1 MRGMVTGFNFCSCR
15 GTVCMW
21 VTKADGRE
29 VSPDVG
35 LLSKRWWWSPG
46 LIQTQ
51 LFGGSVS
58 PISSRMGWSF
68 SAPACPVRDVLGQ
81 AGKEIMELALQKKS
95 WRTMS
100 TYTDR
105 TKEGSCSFLEYLHL
119 LSTVPLLLQHSVN
132 SSMLYICQ

>member
-1 MRGMVTGFNFCSCR
+1 MVSRSHPNSIIR
-15 GTVCMW
+15 
-21 VTKADGRE
+21 RLSE
-29 VSPDVG
+29 SN
-35 LLSKRWWWSPG
+35 LL
-46 LIQTQ
+46 
-51 LFGGSVS
+51 
-58 PISSRMGWSF
+58 RMGWSF

-132 SSMLYICQ
+132 SSMPYICQ